1 MFAKNCWYI
10 AALGTELGRALTK
23 RTIANEAIV
32 MYRTTDGRPA
42 AFLDRCPHRL
52 VPLSMGRLVGDA
64 IECGY
69 HGITFDCTGKC
80 IRIPGEEKVP
90 EHFRAEAYPLVERY
104 GFVWIWLGEPAKADP
119 SLLPKDLRWQEEPG
133 WCPLADYFYVG
144 AHNQLLI
151 DNLLDLS
158 HEAFLHQGTIGN
170 QAVGETPAKTTIKG
184 DYVEVERFM
193 PNCTPP
199 KLFVEAADFT
209 TNIDRYQRFY
219 FVPPCTVIIEV
230 WAVPA
235 GTKDKSKGLVW
246 WVINS
251 LTPETDRST
260 HYFWALP
267 RHFKQDDQEM
277 TEMLR
282 AGIMKTFTE
291 DRAMI
296 EAQQKILDRVPLEAR
311 TVYTKA
317 DQAPARA
324 RQIVA
329 DMVTREQQ
337 AATPSPAADRTAA

>member
-1 MFAKNCWYI
+1 MFPKNCWYI
-10 AALGTELGRALTK
+10 AALSGEVGRTLLK
-23 RTIANEAIV
+23 RTIANEAVV
-32 MYRTTDGRPA
+32 MYRTEGGQPA

-52 VPLSMGRLVGDA
+52 VPLSMGKLVGDA

-69 HGITFDCTGKC
+69 HGITYDCTGKC
-80 IRIPGEEKVP
+80 IRVPGEEKVP
-90 EHFRAEAYPLVERY
+90 DHFRAWTFPLVERY
-104 GFVWIWLGEPAKADP
+104 GFVWIWLGERAKADAT
-119 SLLPKDLRWQEEPG
+119 LLPEGLRWQEEPG
-133 WCPLADYFYVG
+133 WCPLSDYYYVA

-170 QAVGETPAKTTIKG
+170 QAVGETPAKTTING
-184 DYVEVERFM
+184 DHVEVERFM

-199 KLFVEAADFT
+199 KLFVKAAGFT
-209 TNIDRYQRFY
+209 TNIDRYQRFF

-235 GTKDKSKGLVW
+235 GTNDKSKGLVW

-251 LTPETDRST
+251 LTPETDRSS

-267 RHFKQDDQEM
+267 RYFKQDDTEM

-282 AGIMKTFTE
+282 AGIIKTFGE

-296 EAQQKILDRVPLEAR
+296 EAQQLILEKTPLESR
-311 TVYTKA
+311 TVYTRA

-329 DMVTREQQ
+329 DMIKREQN
-337 AATPSPAADRTAA
+337 ASPLAERAVV